1 MPVKAQAQSKYK
13 SAAEQK
19 KVLALLTGIMTLTVP
34 ICYATVSADN
44 IAIADVAPGS
54 SVETAKQKLGT
65 PQLSGDKLFFP
76 NGIVIEAADHSP
88 NIVKEIMPQ
97 SAGTTPAGIHLL
109 QHGLY
114 QETGIQSR

>member
-1 MPVKAQAQSKYK
+1 MK
-13 SAAEQK
+13 K

-88 NIVKEIMPQ
+88 NIVEEIMTQ